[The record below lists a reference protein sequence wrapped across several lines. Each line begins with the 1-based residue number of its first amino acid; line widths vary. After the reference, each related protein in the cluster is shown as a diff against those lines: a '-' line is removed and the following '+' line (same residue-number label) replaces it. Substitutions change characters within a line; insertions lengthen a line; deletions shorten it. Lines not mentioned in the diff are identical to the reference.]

1 MRRISAQ
8 YVITNDRPLLRRAVV
23 CAEDDGTIS
32 GILENDGL
40 LTENHSVEFYNG
52 IIIPGFV
59 NCHCHME
66 LSHLKGKIPEASG
79 LPQFIMNVRS
89 SRDGNQSDPAVL
101 KKAVLKMADEGI
113 VLCGDI
119 CNNASTF
126 SVKKNSLVAWH
137 SFIEVFGIDPAKAQ
151 KRIAEAL
158 CSAEEAV
165 KYGISYSLTPHSLYS
180 VSLPL
185 LRLLKELTAGN
196 RITSVH
202 FMESESE
209 KTFLKDNSGPLK
221 DSYEK
226 SGLLTDD
233 VMTPS
238 GHAEGI
244 LEEITPSGNLILVHN
259 TFADTGTIRK
269 VLRRKNTWWCLCP
282 GSNLYVEGRM
292 PPVDM
297 MISEGCEL
305 VMGTDSLASNNNL
318 SILSEMKLIS
328 EYFPSVKLE
337 EMIRWAT
344 LNGARAL
351 DKENTYGKIAPG
363 MKPGLLLLENA
374 DLLNMKLLPETT
386 VTRLM

>member
-8 YVITNDRPLLRRAVV
+8 YVITNDRPVLRRAVV
-23 CAEDDGTIS
+23 CAEDDGTIT

-40 LTENHSVEFYNG
+40 LRETHSVEFYNG

-59 NCHCHME
+59 NCHCHLE

-126 SVKKNSLVAWH
+126 SVKKNSLVTWH

-259 TFADTGTIRK
+259 TFADAGTIRK

>member
-23 CAEDDGTIS
+23 SAEDDGTITD
-32 GILENDGL
+32 ILENDGM
-40 LTENHSVEFYNG
+40 LTEKQSVEFYNG

-59 NCHCHME
+59 NCHCHLE
-66 LSHLKGKIPEASG
+66 LSHMKGEIPEAEG
-79 LPQFIMNVRS
+79 LPQFIMNI
-89 SRDGNQSDPAVL
+89 RDNRNRNEGDSAVL
-101 KKAVLKMADEGI
+101 RKAEMKMADEGI

-126 SVKKNSLVAWH
+126 PIKKTSSFAWH
-137 SFIEVFGIDPAKAQ
+137 NFIEVFGIDPAKAE
-151 KRIAEAL
+151 KRIAEAGL
-158 CSAEEAV
+158 TAEESE
-165 KYGISYSLTPHSLYS
+165 KYGISCSLTPHSLYS
-180 VSLPL
+180 VSLLL
-185 LRLLKELTAGN
+185 LRLLKEYTAGN
-196 RITSVH
+196 RVTSIH

-209 KTFLKDNSGPLK
+209 KTFLKDKKGPLK

-226 SGLLTDD
+226 SGLITDKI
-233 VMTPS
+233 MTPAD
-238 GHAEGI
+238 HAEGI

-259 TFADTGTIRK
+259 TFADAATVKK
-269 VLRRKNTWWCLCP
+269 VLQRGNTWWCLCP

-297 MISEGCEL
+297 LLSEGCEL
-305 VMGTDSLASNNNL
+305 VIGTDSLASNKNL
-318 SILSEMKLIS
+318 SILSEMKLIT
-328 EYFPSVKLE
+328 EYFPSVELD
-337 EMIRWAT
+337 EMVRWAT

-351 DKENTYGKIAPG
+351 DKENIFGKIAPG

-386 VTRLM
+386 VKRLL